1 MGYPGAGK
9 TFFTRQFAES
19 YKLPCISE
27 DRIRFE
33 LFENPHFND
42 DEYDIISRIRD
53 YNLEQLMKTGSTVVC
68 DGNLANT
75 KQRRRL
81 YALAKL
87 YGYRTLAVWL
97 QTDMQTS
104 QTRSSKRDR
113 RNTDDKYSFAV
124 DKATFQRIAS
134 ALERP
139 SDKEVSVVI
148 SGKHAFKGQSL
159 TVLRK
164 ITEVYASQ
172 MSQSSPDI
180 SPSGGRRQLIQ

>member
-33 LFENPHFND
+33 LFENPQFNE
-42 DEYDIISRIRD
+42 DEYDIIARMRD

-68 DGNLANT
+68 DGNLTNQKRR
-75 KQRRRL
+75 KQL
-81 YALAKL
+81 YALAKQ
-87 YGYRTLAVWL
+87 YGYRTLIVWL

-104 QTRSSKRDR
+104 QIRSSKRDR
-113 RNTDDKYSFAV
+113 RNSDDKYSFNV

-134 ALERP
+134 SLERP
-139 SDKEVSVVI
+139 SDKEPFVVI

-164 ITEVYASQ
+164 ITEVYASNMPQ
-172 MSQSSPDI
+172 IQPENG
-180 SPSGGRRQLIQ
+180 PNRPKRQLIQ